1 MSVEKTSIADA
12 ITTIIATQLSKN
24 KNDINDTATLE
35 SLGMDSLDR
44 VEVVMK
50 IEEEFGVEMS
60 DEKVDTIATVNEL
73 IHYVE
78 SLKK

>member
-1 MSVEKTSIADA
+1 MA
-12 ITTIIATQLSKN
+12 IGDTIKTIIAGQISKQ
-24 KNDINDTATLE
+24 KSDIDENVTLE

-50 IEEEFGVEMS
+50 IEEELGVELS
-60 DEKVDTIATVNEL
+60 DEKVDTITTTREL
-73 IHYVE
+73 IEYVE